1 VQLDLRGHPLH
12 TRALSVVLAARA
24 DGRLD
29 VRGSLTDLRKRGFV
43 PVAGD
48 LQTMGIVHHML
59 LDAIVDPATATLDAI
74 TAAQPAVA
82 FEPSAATEHESCRDP
97 IGRVAAL
104 AGTRLDADFPRQV
117 SAAIGGPRGCSH
129 LVTLAHLLASTAAA
143 ALAWDC
149 ERHGGAPPRPAG
161 ERVLRRDLT
170 IDGHELASGRVDLAI
185 QLQDLLFTP
194 APALAPP
201 MERFG
206 GQLEVRL
213 LAEVDVINFT
223 LTGVSG
229 AERRRGLADLETAV
243 WQPRDDVLAGL
254 AGLRLTSGATAALL
268 TRLGAAPG
276 DRPLLDAL
284 LMLAPALI
292 QVVAALS
299 EGWAAAYK
307 ASPSVVAMGGLP
319 DSCYMWRREGAL
331 TRRREAEG
339 APARRPAR

>member
-1 VQLDLRGHPLH
+1 VLA
-12 TRALSVVLAARA
+12 TRADR
-24 DGRLD
+24 RLD
-29 VRGSLTDLRKRGFV
+29 VRASLTDLRKRGFV

-59 LDAIVDPATATLDAI
+59 LDAIVDPTTATLDAI
-74 TAAQPAVA
+74 AAAQPAVA
-82 FEPSAATEHESCRDP
+82 FEPSAATEQESCRDP

-104 AGTRLDADFPRQV
+104 AGTRLDADFTRRV

-129 LVTLAHLLASTAAA
+129 LVTLAHLLASTAAL
-143 ALAWDC
+143 ALAQDR
-149 ERHGGAPPRPAG
+149 ERHGAPPTRPAG
-161 ERVLRRDLT
+161 ERVFRRDLS
-170 IDGHELASGRVDLAI
+170 IDGHEVAPGRAALGI
-185 QLQDLLFTP
+185 QLQDLLFAP
-194 APALAPP
+194 APALARP

-206 GQLEVRL
+206 GQLEIRL
-213 LAEVDVINFT
+213 LADVDVNTFT

-229 AERRRGLADLETAV
+229 AERRRGVADLETAA
-243 WQPRDDVLAGL
+243 WEPRDDALAGL

-268 TRLGAAPG
+268 TRFGATPA
-276 DRPLLDAL
+276 DRPLLDSL
-284 LMLAPALI
+284 LMLVPALI

-331 TRRREAEG
+331 TRRRDAEG
-339 APARRPAR
+339 APPRPPAR

>member
-29 VRGSLTDLRKRGFV
+29 VRGSLMDLRKRGFV

-59 LDAIVDPATATLDAI
+59 LDAIVDPTTSTLDAI

-82 FEPSAATEHESCRDP
+82 FEPSAATEQESCRDP

-104 AGTRLDADFPRQV
+104 AGTRLDADFTRQV

-129 LVTLAHLLASTAAA
+129 LVTLTHLLASTAAV
-143 ALAWDC
+143 ALAQD
-149 ERHGGAPPRPAG
+149 RGSPARPAG
-161 ERVLRRDLT
+161 ERVFRRDL
-170 IDGHELASGRVDLAI
+170 ILDGHELAAGRVVVAI
-185 QLQDLLFTP
+185 QLQDLCFLP
-194 APALAPP
+194 APAPAPP
-201 MERFG
+201 IERFG

-213 LAEVDVINFT
+213 LADVDVSTFT
-223 LTGVSG
+223 LTRVSG
-229 AERRRGLADLETAV
+229 AERRRGLADLETAA
-243 WQPRDDVLAGL
+243 WQPRDSALDGL

-268 TRLGAAPG
+268 TRLGTSTA
-276 DRPLLDAL
+276 DRPLLDCM

-319 DSCYMWRREGAL
+319 DSCYMWRRDGAL

-339 APARRPAR
+339 GSRTRASR